1 MMASEESRDQS
12 DNTSPDDDDGFGE
25 DGPLMMPDVDTE
37 AALRAFM
44 QVDPEVIRG
53 AEEEP
58 QESQIAD
65 TQEDRTDE

>member
-1 MMASEESRDQS
+1 
-12 DNTSPDDDDGFGE
+12 
-25 DGPLMMPDVDTE
+25 MMPDVDTE